1 MEPPG
6 GIFAFFKRS
15 MSPASVPCV
24 ARFRLANPKQC
35 KTILQ
40 IVSRAGDL
48 QIPRERSLCCSLG
61 VGKSPASVPCVAR
74 FGLANPKPC
83 RTILQIVHGRGFANP
98 PRAFPVLLAWGWQIP
113 RERSLCCSLGV
124 GKPEAVQNNFANC
137 SRAGICKSPAS
148 VPCVARLGLA
158 NPKPCRTILQI
169 VHGRGFANPLR
180 AS

>member
-1 MEPPG
+1 MKLEFEQKNISDDLIEELFYLRSAKMEPPG

-98 PRAFPVLLAWGWQIP
+98 
-113 RERSLCCSLGV
+113 
-124 GKPEAVQNNFANC
+124 
-137 SRAGICKSPAS
+137 
-148 VPCVARLGLA
+148 
-158 NPKPCRTILQI
+158 
-169 VHGRGFANPLR
+169 LR